1 MEGRFKASH
10 LRQKGLNYEL
20 AIRGVY
26 TQRAVDDKRKILS
39 KLLSKESHTP
49 GSLIDLENYSVPFGE
64 ECAGITSSLV
74 NYNMVIKSRLT
85 HVYERVKRMKLP
97 DKASSTQSEA
107 NTIVEQLA
115 PVINVPAP
123 VVTYVPKSAPVSEDV
138 FTFIERNTELAL
150 SRKVCDQDL
159 FDSAV
164 ELFSGDAVLWYK
176 VSEIQLDFLPPDIDD
191 QIWSQIKYRVQKRD
205 KSVLIFIAQM
215 DNLFNRLSRPPVET
229 TKVNII
235 RKNLLNE
242 HVTQLA
248 LVEDIHSVSRL
259 SFLARRVEEA
269 RKRLNF
275 KSEPQEEIPVETVS
289 TQPSTSG
296 VNSSIPPNTS
306 KPPLIC
312 WNRSS
317 SGHTFKYC
325 RLKRKIF
332 CYKCGHSGA
341 KVASCPNC
349 SKNV

>member
-26 TQRAVDDKRKILS
+26 TQRAVDDKGKLLS

-64 ECAGITSSLV
+64 ECAGYSFR
-74 NYNMVIKSRLT
+74 VIKSRLT

-123 VVTYVPKSAPVSEDV
+123 VVTYVPKSAPVLRDSRDV

-164 ELFSGDAVLWYK
+164 ELFSDWQSLIARLK
-176 VSEIQLDFLPPDIDD
+176 LDSLPPDIDD

-235 RKNLLNE
+235 RKNLL
-242 HVTQLA
+242 
-248 LVEDIHSVSRL
+248 
-259 SFLARRVEEA
+259 EA